1 MRSWSWSSKV
11 PRKGELAARIL
22 STFKIKYSFI
32 IYRSSITKAL
42 WFIPNYPLA
51 NKFTWI
57 FFWSTLLYFFVL
69 HELIVWRPLEELCV
83 AICPIRNF
91 CNQLHQLPSDIVAEC
106 QRRFVWYLFSL
117 SQQIILKSLLPI
129 SREDEK
135 NPPNLLSLLVI
146 MILTLWWWSRLQ
158 WWQWWWCWWRL

>member
-1 MRSWSWSSKV
+1 MYQ
-11 PRKGELAARIL
+11 RKGELAARIL
-22 STFKIKYSFI
+22 STFEIKYNFM
-32 IYRSSITKAL
+32 IYRLSITYRRMDKKTKTL
-42 WFIPNYPLA
+42 WFIPNNPLA

-57 FFWSTLLYFFVL
+57 VFWSILLYFFVL

-91 CNQLHQLPSDIVAEC
+91 CNQLHQLLSDIVAEC

-117 SQQIILKSLLPI
+117 SRQIILKSLLPI

-135 NPPNLLSLLVI
+135 NPPNILSLLLI
-146 MILTLWWWSRLQ
+146 MIITLWWWWGWLQ
-158 WWQWWWCWWRL
+158 WWQWWWWWL